1 MSGTRSATARRG
13 SRTAAARRSPARRPA
28 PRRRPAAKRG
38 SRGAPAGSWRSW
50 LPLGL
55 VGLVVLG
62 VVALVRSLED
72 PDPVQLTGSCTV
84 AGTDLTLTSEQ
95 ASSAATIAAVG
106 RARGL
111 PERAIVIALATA
123 QQESTLRNLD
133 YGDRDSLG
141 LFQQRPSQG
150 WGTPEQVTD
159 PVYAAGK
166 FYDGLV
172 RVRNWESLRLTDAA
186 QRVQRSGYPEAYQ
199 QHATMAEQLTAALT
213 AAEPGRLTCTYE
225 PRAPGG
231 RLSQRT
237 TAVAAAVERE
247 LGAATTERFG
257 AVEVDPAAG
266 WPGVTWAVAHAERL
280 GLRSVSFA
288 GSEWTTGGGWTPS
301 DAGADA
307 VRLELSR

>member
-1 MSGTRSATARRG
+1 MSSTRSATARPVG
-13 SRTAAARRSPARRPA
+13 RTPPARRPPARRPA
-28 PRRRPAAKRG
+28 ARRRPPAKRG

-55 VGLVVLG
+55 VALFVLG
-62 VVALVRSLED
+62 VVALVRSIEG

-111 PERAIVIALATA
+111 PERAVVIALATA
-123 QQESTLRNLD
+123 QQESTMRNLD

-159 PVYAAGK
+159 PVYAAGE

-172 RVRNWESLRLTDAA
+172 EVRNWETRRLTEAADA
-186 QRVQRSGYPEAYQ
+186 VQRSAFPEAYQ
-199 QHATMAEQLTAALT
+199 KHSALAEQLTAAFT
-213 AAEPGRLTCTYE
+213 AAEPGRLNCSYE

-231 RLSQRT
+231 RLSQGV
-237 TAVAAAVERE
+237 TAVAGVVERE
-247 LGAATTERFG
+247 LGATTTERFG

-266 WPGVTWAVAHAERL
+266 WPTATWAVAQAERL

-288 GSEWTTGGGWTPS
+288 GSQWTPGGGWAPS
-301 DAGADA
+301 DAGASA
-307 VRLELSR
+307 VRLELTR

>member
-1 MSGTRSATARRG
+1 MGTGSATARRG
-13 SRTAAARRSPARRPA
+13 TRTTASRRAPARRRP
-28 PRRRPAAKRG
+28 PRRRAPAGRG
-38 SRGAPAGSWRSW
+38 GPGAPAASWRSW

-62 VVALVRSLED
+62 VVVLVRGIEG
-72 PDPVQLTGSCTV
+72 PDGTALTGSCTV
-84 AGTDLTLTSEQ
+84 AGTGRTLSAEQ

-111 PERAIVIALATA
+111 PERAVVIALATA

-159 PVYAAGK
+159 PVYAAGR

-172 RVRNWESLRLTDAA
+172 EVRDWQTRRLTEAADA
-186 QRVQRSGYPEAYQ
+186 VQRSAFPEAYQ
-199 QHATMAEQLTAALT
+199 QHSALAEELTAALT
-213 AAEPGRLTCTYE
+213 ADEPGRLTCSFE

-231 RLSQRT
+231 RLSQRV
-237 TAVAAAVERE
+237 TAVAAVVERE
-247 LGAATTERFG
+247 LGATTTERFG

-266 WPGVTWAVAHAERL
+266 WPTATWAVAQAERL
-280 GLRSVSFA
+280 GLASVAFA
-288 GSEWTTGGGWTPS
+288 GSEWTPGGGWAAS
-301 DAGADA
+301 DAGPDT
-307 VRLELSR
+307 VRLTLAR